1 MHRRSVRLFAHTAL
15 VCGLAAPALPAQSA
29 LSNVFSQMDA
39 ASKRF
44 QSATADVERDNFER
58 VVRETTRQK
67 GTMFIDRAKGGIEFG
82 GTVADVDASGAAAG
96 SPSRIVSYAG
106 GVLQLYTPST
116 KQVDVFRSG
125 ANQGKL
131 EGYFALGFGA
141 TSRDLQASWDVT
153 DGGPDTVTDN
163 GQAVKVEKLVLVSK
177 DPAVRDTFSRITL
190 WMDPARDV
198 SLKQFFETP
207 SGNTQTALYSN
218 VKLNARPN
226 KAAYKV
232 PSGKGVTVVN
242 H

>member
-1 MHRRSVRLFAHTAL
+1 MQRAFRPLLHVALCTAL
-15 VCGLAAPALPAQSA
+15 GAPALVAQTS
-29 LSNVFSQMDA
+29 LGTVFGQMDA

-82 GTVADVDASGAAAG
+82 ATVADVDANGSAG
-96 SPSRIVSYAG
+96 SSPSRVVSYAA
-106 GVLQLYTPST
+106 GVLQLYTPAT

-141 TSRDLQASWDVT
+141 TSHDLQASWDVT

-163 GQAVKVEKLVLVSK
+163 GQQVKVEKLVLVSK

-190 WMDPARDV
+190 WLDPARDV

-207 SGNTQTALYSN
+207 SGNTQTALYTN

-226 KAAYKV
+226 KGMYKV
-232 PSGKGVTVVN
+232 PSGKGVTVVT